1 MKLLS
6 YRNTQAGQHWAG
18 CVCDWWLVRPGL
30 AWKDKFCWV
39 LRKSGLA
46 LSDKEDWVHLN
57 LNTRPYLTARFSLSS
72 VSNHFLFSAQSFYKT
87 PRKYLDFSSPPLLQ
101 KYLLISWLI
110 MFIKITTLT
119 FEEPENY
126 IFDVRGRE
134 CRQYIEQLLQMEPF
148 ISIKRQE
155 QYNLSLFFTPPH
167 QRETLFN
174 L

>member
-1 MKLLS
+1 MLRLFRFNKKNCNDLLSYYYKNRYMKLLS

-119 FEEPENY
+119 F
-126 IFDVRGRE
+126 GTRE
-134 CRQYIEQLLQMEPF
+134 LHFWCPR
-148 ISIKRQE
+148 
-155 QYNLSLFFTPPH
+155 TGV
-167 QRETLFN
+167 
-174 L
+174 